1 MNLDVENSMTNEY
14 IKRTSST
21 IPFGYELVDESS
33 TYLKP
38 VEEELD
44 ALQVAENMVVNEEV
58 SLQAACDWL
67 EYKTGRRISSP
78 GLKKHVDKKYG
89 LRSERLGTEPTS
101 LLSR

>member
-14 IKRTSST
+14 IRRTSST

-67 EYKTGRRISSP
+67 EYKTDRRMSAP
-78 GLKKHVDKKYG
+78 GLKKHIDKKYG